1 MTSSDTIVTISSFST
16 TIFFITLSQLGLRVP
31 SLDWGLGASWDVAVD
46 NLVFGGEMWNS
57 VFRNSKCVN
66 NTIVH
71 SHFTCSMSM
80 LGKTF
85 MTTRTTL
92 SSEPNSMLSRMFLDT
107 KEGQGADELQR
118 IVPSVQDDQGAY
130 MIDRS
135 PKYFEPILNYLRT
148 GKIIIDTN
156 VSRDGGIF

>member
-1 MTSSDTIVTISSFST
+1 
-16 TIFFITLSQLGLRVP
+16 
-31 SLDWGLGASWDVAVD
+31 
-46 NLVFGGEMWNS
+46 
-57 VFRNSKCVN
+57 
-66 NTIVH
+66 
-71 SHFTCSMSM
+71 MSM

-156 VSRDGGIF
+156 VSRDGGIYFKKLHIPKANPFLKRFLLSNLPT